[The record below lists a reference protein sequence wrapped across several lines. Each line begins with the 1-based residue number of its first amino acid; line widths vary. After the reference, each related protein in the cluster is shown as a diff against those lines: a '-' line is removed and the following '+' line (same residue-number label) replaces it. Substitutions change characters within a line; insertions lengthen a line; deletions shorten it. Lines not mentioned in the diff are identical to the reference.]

1 MKAKGKR
8 LVSSGPEGEVSRRKA
23 KKVLAT
29 KGEGKLLDLF
39 EQLTSEQQDKL
50 IAFAEFLTVGAQE
63 GPVAAEPVAIPRPA
77 AETVTMAIRRLTKSY
92 PMLDRRRLMGEASQ
106 LLAQHALQGRPSAA
120 VIDDLEVLFSRQFEQ
135 HKAKGR
141 RSVSSGPEGEVNR
154 RKAKG

>member
-23 KKVLAT
+23 KEVLET

-39 EQLTSEQQDKL
+39 GQLTSEQQDKL
-50 IAFAEFLTVGAQE
+50 IAFAEFLTVGAPE

-106 LLAQHALQGRPSAA
+106 LLAQHALEGRPSAA

-135 HKAKGR
+135 QNKSKVESRKSKG
-141 RSVSSGPEGEVNR
+141 
-154 RKAKG
+154 